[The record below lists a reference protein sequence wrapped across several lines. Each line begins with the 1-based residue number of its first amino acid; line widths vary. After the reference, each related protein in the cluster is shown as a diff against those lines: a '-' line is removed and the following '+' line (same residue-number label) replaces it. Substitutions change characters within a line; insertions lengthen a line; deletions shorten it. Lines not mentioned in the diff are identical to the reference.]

1 MLHSTIHN
9 RHLRLLTAIFG
20 MLISACGTN
29 LFIVPIGFYS
39 SGLMGA
45 CQVIRTL
52 LVRYTGL
59 QLGSFDIAGLIYY
72 ALNIPLF
79 FIAYKE
85 LGKTF
90 LGKTLACTTASTLF
104 LSLIPIPSTPLVS
117 DPLTCCL
124 LGSICVGTGAG
135 LALTCGCSGGG
146 LDIIGLCLTKRGTG
160 FTVGRF
166 SLSFNAVLYTLCFF
180 LFDVSTVI
188 YSVIYM
194 VFTSILVD
202 RSHQQNINVQVM
214 IFTKNDSD
222 ELPHEIM
229 TRAGRGVTYWE
240 GTGAYTKEGVRIL
253 CVCVSKYEIDDLK
266 ATVCEIDPH
275 AFFMVQEGIGITGNF
290 LKKLG

>member
-9 RHLRLLTAIFG
+9 RYLRLLTGIFG

-52 LVRYTGL
+52 LVQHLGL

-79 FIAYKE
+79 FLAYKE

-90 LGKTLACTTASTLF
+90 VGKTLVCTTASTLF
-104 LSLIPIPSTPLVS
+104 LSLIPIPRTPLVS

-124 LGSICVGTGAG
+124 LGSICFGTGAG

-166 SLSFNAVLYTLCFF
+166 SLGFNALLYILCFF
-180 LFDVSTVI
+180 LFNVTTVI

-202 RSHQQNINVQVM
+202 RSHQQNINVQVL
-214 IFTKNDSD
+214 IFTKNNS
-222 ELPHEIM
+222 EILPREIM
-229 TRAGRGVTYWE
+229 DRTGRGVTYWE
-240 GTGAYTKEGVRIL
+240 GTGAYTQEDVRIL

-266 ATVCEIDPH
+266 STVRAVDPN
-275 AFFMVQEGIGITGNF
+275 AFFIVQEGIGITGNF

>member
-9 RHLRLLTAIFG
+9 PHLRLLTGIFG

-52 LVRYTGL
+52 LVQNLGL

-72 ALNIPLF
+72 VLNIPLF
-79 FIAYKE
+79 LIAFKE
-85 LGKTF
+85 LGKAF
-90 LGKTLACTTASTLF
+90 VGKTLVCTTASTLF
-104 LSLIPIPSTPLVS
+104 LSIIPIPATPLVS

-124 LGSICVGTGAG
+124 LGSICFGTGAG

-146 LDIIGLCLTKRGTG
+146 LDIVGLCLTKRGTG

-166 SLSFNAVLYTLCFF
+166 SLSFNALLYILCFF
-180 LFDVSTVI
+180 LFDVTTVI

-202 RSHQQNINVQVM
+202 RSHQQTINVQVL

-222 ELPHEIM
+222 ELPREIM
-229 TRAGRGVTYWE
+229 DRTGRGVTYWE
-240 GTGAYTKEGVRIL
+240 GVGAYTQEGVRIL
-253 CVCVSKYEIDDLK
+253 CVCISKYEIDDLK
-266 ATVCEIDPH
+266 TTVRAVDPN
-275 AFFMVQEGIGITGNF
+275 AFFTVQEGIGITGNF